1 MDFPQHWTE
10 SSKVGPGSSKI
21 KLGKVSL
28 SQDETRLKIDRSQK
42 KDMSRPLVAELQK
55 LVLTQRLPKPTLLYP
70 VANTRLIPDYLWWI
84 WGTVGLKLHV
94 YSKGAFVH
102 LVVSGAEKKLSI
114 PWNGK
119 GYSEE

>member
-1 MDFPQHWTE
+1 MSTCHRTKPASRQT
-10 SSKVGPGSSKI
+10 GSRKTDI
-21 KLGKVSL
+21 L
-28 SQDETRLKIDRSQK
+28 
-42 KDMSRPLVAELQK
+42 RPLVAELQK

-84 WGTVGLKLHV
+84 QGTIGLKLNV
-94 YSKGAFVH
+94 YSKRAFVH

-119 GYSEE
+119 GHSEE